1 MLQASGSSAN
11 APLTK
16 LGAELLGVLA
26 SVMQLACA
34 LSGCIYGA
42 PDTIRT
48 CDLCLGGRGRQSI
61 LSVSSSLTVALFL
74 TELTRSIQ
82 AGKPLANRSRP

>member
-26 SVMQLACA
+26 SVMQLACCA
-34 LSGCIYGA
+34 KWLHLWRARHDSN
-42 PDTIRT
+42 
-48 CDLCLGGRGRQSI
+48 
-61 LSVSSSLTVALFL
+61 V
-74 TELTRSIQ
+74 
-82 AGKPLANRSRP
+82 

>member
-48 CDLCLGGRGRQSI
+48 CDLCLRRARPAVYSFRFFVTDGGLISCGTDSVDPSRQ
-61 LSVSSSLTVALFL
+61 A
-74 TELTRSIQ
+74 
-82 AGKPLANRSRP
+82 AG